1 MAHLIKDG
9 SRGQKNIADSPNKP
23 PSRTLIIPSKDLVQ
37 VIGKVL
43 FHLLSYIYFYFLI
56 NTRLGSL
63 NHQHRHPV
71 VWYGFVAA
79 FC

>member
-9 SRGQKNIADSPNKP
+9 SRGQKNIADFPNKP
-23 PSRTLIIPSKDLVQ
+23 PSKTLIIPSKDLVQ

-56 NTRLGSL
+56 INTRLGLL
-63 NHQHRHPV
+63 NTNTDILLFDMV
-71 VWYGFVAA
+71 L
-79 FC
+79 